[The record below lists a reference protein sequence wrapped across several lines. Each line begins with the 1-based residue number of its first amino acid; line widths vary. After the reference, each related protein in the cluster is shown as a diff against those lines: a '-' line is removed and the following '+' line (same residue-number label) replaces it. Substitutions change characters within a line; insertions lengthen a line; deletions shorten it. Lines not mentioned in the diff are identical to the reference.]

1 MSFLDK
7 LKNTLS
13 QAKFN
18 LMAQYRDG
26 AIEGKML
33 KKKHKEKVFGKKEK
47 K

>member
-7 LKNTLS
+7 LKNTLA

-18 LMAQYRDG
+18 LKAQYQDG
-26 AIEGKML
+26 AVEGKML
-33 KKKHKEKVFGKKEK
+33 KKKHREKVFGKKEK

>member
-7 LKNTLS
+7 LKNTLA

-18 LMAQYRDG
+18 LKAQYLAG
-26 AIEGKML
+26 AREGKDL
-33 KKKHKEKVFGKKEK
+33 KRKHKEKVFGKKEK